1 MFPVAFHAITL
12 KESLREIA
20 VVIICGSGK
29 LLRCGKSLEVAA
41 LF

>member
-20 VVIICGSGK
+20 VVIINVAQENYYDAANP
-29 LLRCGKSLEVAA
+29 LR
-41 LF
+41 